1 MKTVSI
7 WEKDEKTSLISKPN
21 KLVDLGSC
29 TQLCLI
35 TLFFIINVF
44 LIKWLFMLIKDKK
57 IVNKNELNK
66 TMKFNYKTI
75 QCWIAK
81 LEKRKLN

>member
-1 MKTVSI
+1 MELSSKVKVMKTVSI

-44 LIKWLFMLIKDKK
+44 LIK
-57 IVNKNELNK
+57 
-66 TMKFNYKTI
+66 
-75 QCWIAK
+75 
-81 LEKRKLN
+81 